1 MQTYKSTRLTRTP
14 HEKKKDNPS
23 LLPLFQQVRHN
34 HTHTRQK
41 KKHHHHHHHVRR
53 CLLRESRRSDDA
65 NAKFANEKS
74 RCKSTGESVVFQR

>member
-14 HEKKKDNPS
+14 HEKKKDKP
-23 LLPLFQQVRHN
+23 LPFAPLSSVII
-34 HTHTRQK
+34 THTRPK
-41 KKHHHHHHHVRR
+41 KHHHHHHVRR

>member
-14 HEKKKDNPS
+14 YEKKKDNPS
-23 LLPLFQQVRHN
+23 LLPLFHKPVII
-34 HTHTRQK
+34 THTRQ